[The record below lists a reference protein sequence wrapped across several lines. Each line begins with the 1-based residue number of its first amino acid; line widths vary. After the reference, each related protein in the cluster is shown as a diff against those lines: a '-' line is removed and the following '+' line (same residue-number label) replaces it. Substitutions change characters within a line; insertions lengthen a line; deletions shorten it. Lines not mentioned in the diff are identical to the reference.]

1 MRKFFEF
8 IDKNPTVFLG
18 VLVLLNLVIRFF
30 QISSPSIW
38 QDEAYTITESLKPV
52 KEIISDSSA
61 DQNPPFYFILVSFWV
76 KLFGISEIGVRSFSV
91 FFNAL
96 ATIAL
101 FLFAR
106 KYINITAAVIASLLF
121 SFSSLQIYFS
131 LEARSYELVAF
142 LTVLSF
148 TLFTDIV
155 QNPRYSRSII
165 LGFINALL
173 IYSHFVTGFIVI
185 VQLVFGLFYGLTSEN
200 RKIIPK
206 VILSTFT
213 TLLLFTPWTFNL
225 LANIPKSGSYW
236 LEKPSFYNL
245 KGLFIDFSNGKI
257 VTIVVALL
265 VAISFIYFAR
275 QYLKDKKLKQEH
287 YMFMMLLLWFLMP
300 VILDYVIAYVT
311 PIFLTKYLLYS
322 SIGMYLLMGYILSML
337 PIKKSYANIMA
348 VCLLVIFIASTKLK
362 VYKTEDWKAASSYIK
377 TAAAEKD
384 MTYLTDY
391 CVYMPFTYYYDRK
404 TFSVVDS
411 VPSLLKSQK
420 IYPVV
425 ELSMEQINL
434 HTPSGKIF
442 LVQSHVLN
450 SESEKSP
457 AKVLGKNFR
466 SVEEKKFGDIS
477 ITTFEK

>member
-155 QNPRYSRSII
+155 QN
-165 LGFINALL
+165 
-173 IYSHFVTGFIVI
+173 
-185 VQLVFGLFYGLTSEN
+185 
-200 RKIIPK
+200 
-206 VILSTFT
+206 
-213 TLLLFTPWTFNL
+213 
-225 LANIPKSGSYW
+225 
-236 LEKPSFYNL
+236 
-245 KGLFIDFSNGKI
+245 
-257 VTIVVALL
+257 
-265 VAISFIYFAR
+265 
-275 QYLKDKKLKQEH
+275 
-287 YMFMMLLLWFLMP
+287 
-300 VILDYVIAYVT
+300 
-311 PIFLTKYLLYS
+311 
-322 SIGMYLLMGYILSML
+322 
-337 PIKKSYANIMA
+337 
-348 VCLLVIFIASTKLK
+348 
-362 VYKTEDWKAASSYIK
+362 
-377 TAAAEKD
+377 
-384 MTYLTDY
+384 
-391 CVYMPFTYYYDRK
+391 
-404 TFSVVDS
+404 
-411 VPSLLKSQK
+411 
-420 IYPVV
+420 
-425 ELSMEQINL
+425 
-434 HTPSGKIF
+434 
-442 LVQSHVLN
+442 
-450 SESEKSP
+450 
-457 AKVLGKNFR
+457 
-466 SVEEKKFGDIS
+466 
-477 ITTFEK
+477 